1 MSRAVPLNFLA
12 GIEREFILVEN
23 VTLNFSQ
30 SLHPWTF
37 YYSSVVP
44 YVGLHS
50 VPRSSPYSFFF
61 CFIYLFT
68 LQYCIGFAIHWHE
81 SAIGVH
87 VFPILKPPH
96 LPPHPIPLGHPSA
109 PAPSIPYHALNLDWW
124 FISHMTIF
132 FPALLPI
139 SPFVPMSACTTLAP
153 RPCFPW
159 AALRQWLSAG
169 RKPTKALC
177 FEMRTSFNG
186 WLWLKDSPLAWPE
199 LSYNCACTPGSSFCL
214 CFTGLGLHQPKEK
227 IGPSILR

>member
-1 MSRAVPLNFLA
+1 MLV
-12 GIEREFILVEN
+12 FILC
-23 VTLNFSQ
+23 LDPPPILFF
-30 SLHPWTF
+30 LF
-37 YYSSVVP
+37 Y
-44 YVGLHS
+44 L
-50 VPRSSPYSFFF
+50 
-61 CFIYLFT
+61 FIYFT
-68 LQYCIGFAIHWHE
+68 
-81 SAIGVH
+81 
-87 VFPILKPPH
+87 ILYWFCHTLTWIRHRCPCV
-96 LPPHPIPLGHPSA
+96 PHPETPPPPSPSHPSGSSQCTS
-109 PAPSIPYHALNLDWW
+109 PEHPISCIEPGLVIHFTYDNL
-124 FISHMTIF
+124 F

-169 RKPTKALC
+169 RKPTKALR